1 MRMEVLILLTSVL
14 AAIHALS
21 AAENK
26 LKIED
31 PPKPL
36 TFSHPQADILEKLD
50 EALKENARLYDIID
64 GQLAQLL
71 RKHSDLETKV
81 NTITNAT
88 SSLENRTISL
98 EDKVDTNTNATWSLE
113 NRTISLEDKV
123 GNLTHTVDPLT
134 LYSHHCAYT
143 DSWSRA
149 GATITYYFSLT
160 SAGT

>member
-81 NTITNAT
+81 DTNTNAT
-88 SSLENRTISL
+88 SSLENRTTSL
-98 EDKVDTNTNATWSLE
+98 EDK
-113 NRTISLEDKV
+113 
-123 GNLTHTVDPLT
+123 VDPLT
-134 LYSHHCAYT
+134 LYSHHCAYRHE
-143 DSWSRA
+143 WSTA
-149 GATITYYFSLT
+149 GATITYEYSLT
-160 SAGT
+160 SA